1 MTQKRFRKLLMS
13 LRVSPR
19 TADRL
24 IDYIKICRHS
34 HEKGEDVVVP
44 VFPDEE
50 NPYYCDNTTTVTLKF
65 RPVKIYTYKE
75 TFERILRGEPPCG

>member
-1 MTQKRFRKLLMS
+1 MTRKRFRKLLMS

-34 HEKGEDVVVP
+34 IEEGKEVFIP
-44 VFPDEE
+44 VFPDEQ
-50 NPYYCDNTTTVTLKF
+50 NPYYYDDTTTVTVKF
-65 RPVKIYTYKE
+65 KSVKIFPYKE
-75 TFERILRGEPPCG
+75 TFERILRGETPCG

>member
-13 LRVSPR
+13 LRVTPR

-24 IDYIKICRHS
+24 IDYIKTCRHS
-34 HEKGEDVVVP
+34 LEKGEDVVVP
-44 VFPDEE
+44 EFSDEE
-50 NPYYCDNTTTVTLKF
+50 NPYYCDNTTIVTLKF

-75 TFERILRGEPPCG
+75 TFERILRGKPPCG

>member
-1 MTQKRFRKLLMS
+1 MTRKRFQKLLMS

-19 TADRL
+19 TANRL
-24 IDYIKICRHS
+24 IDYIKTCRHS
-34 HEKGEDVVVP
+34 LEKGEEVIVP

>member
-24 IDYIKICRHS
+24 IDYIKTCRHS
-34 HEKGEDVVVP
+34 LEKGEEVVVP

-50 NPYYCDNTTTVTLKF
+50 NPYYYDDATTATLKF
-65 RPVKIYTYKE
+65 KPVKIFPYKE
-75 TFERILRGEPPCG
+75 TFERILRGENPCG